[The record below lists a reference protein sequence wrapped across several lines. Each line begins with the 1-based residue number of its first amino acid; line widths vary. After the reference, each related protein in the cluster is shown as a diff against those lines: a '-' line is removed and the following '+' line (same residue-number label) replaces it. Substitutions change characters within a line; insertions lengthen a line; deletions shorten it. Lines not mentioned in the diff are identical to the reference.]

1 MRELMKELMDRML
14 EDMIIYGQVVPILGE
29 VIIDKLETIL
39 FLSKLTHE
47 NWKFSLIVDYYWG
60 LQLNLGLQLI
70 SKYTPQFIK
79 LLLIH

>member
-47 NWKFSLIVDYYWG
+47 NWKFSLIVD
-60 LQLNLGLQLI
+60 
-70 SKYTPQFIK
+70 
-79 LLLIH
+79 